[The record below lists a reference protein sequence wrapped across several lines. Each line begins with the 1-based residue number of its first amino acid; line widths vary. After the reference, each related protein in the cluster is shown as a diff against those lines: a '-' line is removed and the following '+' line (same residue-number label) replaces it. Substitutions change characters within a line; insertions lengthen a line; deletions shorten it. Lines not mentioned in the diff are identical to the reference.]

1 MNDNDLHD
9 HTIGLLDG
17 YLARPDLAREIGK
30 SERTITRFMHE
41 KDGLPF
47 VRIGRTP
54 YFRIASVRVWLD
66 RRETTMNPTTRK
78 HRRAA

>member
-1 MNDNDLHD
+1 MNDNDVLGR
-9 HTIGLLDG
+9 TGSLLDG
-17 YLARPDLAREIGK
+17 YLARPALAREIGK

-66 RRETTMNPTTRK
+66 RRETQMNPTTRK
-78 HRRAA
+78 HRSAA